1 MEPSTRKRRANVFW
15 TAAPLLLAAGLAGGW
30 MWGRER
36 PAERGS
42 GADAQAAAESST
54 LAGAS
59 APAAASRQTPVPQGR
74 FQDIRAELEVRARA
88 GDAQAAYRLGEV
100 LGRCRNYQPM
110 PGGEFTEMLARAMAK
125 TNVYLR
131 IGGRTLDDPQ
141 LLDVMLYVK
150 DKADAICGDVGD
162 LSASARAGD
171 ARAWL
176 ELAAERGH
184 TRAMVDYGEFAFE
197 DLPSEG
203 DLLDHAAEV
212 ARRREL
218 ARGYL
223 QRAFQAGEPE
233 SLLALAAAHG
243 NKPYLG
249 RDTTQALAYFKAYR
263 ATDAGSRMPAGV
275 LSFIEQ
281 QLAAPDDATQA
292 ADAERRAAQILQAF
306 QQRRAPR

>member
-1 MEPSTRKRRANVFW
+1 
-15 TAAPLLLAAGLAGGW
+15 
-30 MWGRER
+30 
-36 PAERGS
+36 
-42 GADAQAAAESST
+42 
-54 LAGAS
+54 
-59 APAAASRQTPVPQGR
+59 
-74 FQDIRAELEVRARA
+74 
-88 GDAQAAYRLGEV
+88 
-100 LGRCRNYQPM
+100 M

-150 DKADAICGDVGD
+150 DRADAICGDVGD

-184 TRAMVDYGEFAFE
+184 ARAMVDYGEFAFE

-218 ARGYL
+218 ARAYL
-223 QRAFQAGEPE
+223 HRAFQAGEPE

-249 RDTTQALAYFKAYR
+249 RDTTEALAYFKAYR
-263 ATDAGSRMPAGV
+263 STDAGSRMPAGV
-275 LSFIEQ
+275 LGFIEQ
-281 QLAAPDDATQA
+281 QLIASGDAPQA
-292 ADAERRAAQILQAF
+292 AEAERRSAQILQAF
-306 QQRRAPR
+306 RQRRAPR